1 MTTDQRTLSMIVPYL
16 LDNNEEENLYIKII
30 TRNISQKP
38 LISFNLN
45 IIQCSNNQ
53 LFNWTSVE
61 SSLTLRG
68 EFVRTIFTDTNIMYL
83 SPGIT
88 YLRNLT
94 TIDCLTKTIY
104 RTNHNELF
112 QINLKIESTLND
124 YCSNQNL
131 CYPLNIY
138 QCNLEQHRCTC
149 RSPFQS
155 HLTKTQQSICIHAV
169 EYMDQC
175 TVKNIH
181 CLEWCHHNR
190 SSTMC
195 ICPNDLSRK
204 KFLDDNQAYCEGLT
218 NGLCNSFI
226 QCPLGNICVDGT
238 CQNTDYKLHHFMSFD
253 IVTISIIVSCLIL
266 FVIVVILGIS
276 ICILRRQ
283 RWKKH
288 YHSSNDSVYKKKQ
301 QTNIPTTS
309 NYDNIIYGVFHN
321 NVQLSST
328 LLSSNNDN
336 VNDILPFNITD
347 SSSYNPKIVFLGG
360 EQQLTA
366 IYA

>member
-1 MTTDQRTLSMIVPYL
+1 MTIDNRTLSMVVPYL
-16 LDNNEEENLYIKII
+16 LHNNEDENLFIKILA
-30 TRNISQKP
+30 RNISQKP

-45 IIQCSNNQ
+45 IIQCLNSQ

-68 EFVRTIFTDTNIMYL
+68 EFVRTTFIDTNIMYL
-83 SPGIT
+83 SSGIT

-94 TIDCLTKTIY
+94 SIDCLTKTIY

-112 QINLKIESTLND
+112 KINLKIESTLNN
-124 YCSNQNL
+124 YCSNENL

-138 QCNLEQHRCTC
+138 QCDLERHRCIC

-155 HLTKTQQSICIHAV
+155 YLTKNQQSICIHAV
-169 EYMDQC
+169 ENIDQC
-175 TVKNIH
+175 TMKNLH

-195 ICPNDLSRK
+195 ICPNKLSNK
-204 KFLDDNQAYCEGLT
+204 KFLDDNRAYCEGLT

-226 QCPLGNICVDGT
+226 QCPLGDICVDET
-238 CQNTDYKLHHFMSFD
+238 CQNINYKLHHFMSFD
-253 IVTISIIVSCLIL
+253 IVTISIIVSSLIL
-266 FVIVVILGIS
+266 FVIVIILGIC

-288 YHSSNDSVYKKKQ
+288 YHSSSDSVYKKKQ
-301 QTNIPTTS
+301 QINIPTTS

-321 NVQLSST
+321 NVQLSSN
-328 LLSSNNDN
+328 LLSSNDDH
-336 VNDILPFNITD
+336 VNDTSSFTTTD
-347 SSSYNPKIVFLGG
+347 LSSYHPKIVFLGG